1 MSAVLRWPLRR
12 AREVT
17 LGGGVIAYP
26 TEAVFGLGCDPLNA
40 RAVARVLAIK
50 QRDAAKGLILI
61 AADISQ
67 LEPFMQIDE
76 SMRGD
81 LLRTWPGP
89 VTWVV
94 PAAAGVPEWLSGG
107 RDTLAV
113 RVTAHPVARALC
125 EVTGLALVSTS
136 ANFSGHAPLR
146 SPIAVRRLLGK
157 HVDYVVPGA
166 VGGLKKPTEIRDA
179 RTHNVLRAG

>member
-1 MSAVLRWPLRR
+1 MNVLRWPLRR
-12 AREVT
+12 AREVI

-26 TEAVFGLGCDPLNA
+26 TEAVFGLGCDPLNPQ
-40 RAVARVLAIK
+40 AVARILAIK
-50 QRDAAKGLILI
+50 QRDAAKGFILI

-67 LEPFMQIDE
+67 IEPFMQIDE
-76 SMRGD
+76 SMRAA
-81 LLRTWPGP
+81 LIETWPGP

-94 PAAAGVPEWLSGG
+94 PTSAGVPEWLSGG

-136 ANFSGHAPLR
+136 ANLSGHPPLR
-146 SPIAVRRLLGK
+146 SSLTVRRLLGK

-179 RTHNVLRAG
+179 RTGQVLRGG

>member
-1 MSAVLRWPLRR
+1 MNALRWPLRR
-12 AREVT
+12 ARELI
-17 LGGGVIAYP
+17 LGGGVIAYA

-40 RAVARVLAIK
+40 QAVARILAIK
-50 QRDAAKGLILI
+50 QRDAAKGFILI

-67 LEPFMQIDE
+67 LEPFMQIDQR
-76 SMRGD
+76 MRTA
-81 LLRTWPGP
+81 LLETWPGP

-94 PAAAGVPEWLSGG
+94 PASGGVPEYLTGG

-125 EVTGLALVSTS
+125 EATGLALVSTS
-136 ANFSGHAPLR
+136 ANLSGHSPLR
-146 SPIAVRRLLGK
+146 SPITVRRLLGK
-157 HVDYVVPGA
+157 HVDYVVPGT

-179 RTHNVLRAG
+179 RTGAVLRAGQ